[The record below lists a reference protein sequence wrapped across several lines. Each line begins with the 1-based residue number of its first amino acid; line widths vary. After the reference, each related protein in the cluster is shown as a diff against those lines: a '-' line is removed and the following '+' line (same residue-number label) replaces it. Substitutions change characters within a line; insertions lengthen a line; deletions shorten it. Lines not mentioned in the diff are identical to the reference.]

1 MKRRVRPLCLLL
13 TLWLLL
19 GCCGEA
25 SAVSCELKSVTRL
38 DPQNTI
44 VMWTASGGG
53 TFGVYRSGEE
63 NGTYRRIG
71 VSAGGSFRDEE
82 GGEGYYYKVAPLTDQ
97 GEPESYSAPMRTGTN
112 PQRIDSVA
120 VIMYHNFI
128 TEEDQAKGVVYED
141 YSISPQSFEEDL
153 AYLRSHGYT
162 AITSADLIGYL
173 HGEKPLPEKAVI
185 LSIDDG
191 TWGVYT
197 NAFPLLKKYNFKAD
211 FNIIGEYVDESWE
224 LVNQGVD
231 RYGLDAPY
239 CTWEELAEMKAS
251 GLVNLCSHT
260 YGFHHYDRQGR
271 QGIAM
276 EEGEAEADYAEAV
289 RSDFGLVSSS
299 LTGWTGVTPRT
310 LAYPYSKRSAVT
322 DRIIWENTSFE
333 ILMAGDNVRSTSGN
347 YFVRGA
353 DYDSQIRLMSRLC
366 RMDGTPV
373 SAYLERIVRKDGE
386 NGVNSPADTL
396 HLPSGDY
403 QSIAASYPTFLDVGP
418 DQWYSAG
425 VYYVYVNGLLSG
437 TRPAEFSPNM
447 RVSNAMAA
455 SVLYRMAGSPAGEGG
470 ENWYDLPMAWAE
482 ENGILPQGLDP
493 LDVINRE
500 ELARAFLGFA
510 RYSGMDV
517 SGRDDLSRFADQGD
531 VSDRDAMGWAVS
543 EKIFNGDGQ
552 GRLDPGGLVTRAQLA
567 VILQNWSMSR

>member
-1 MKRRVRPLCLLL
+1 MKGKKWMLCLLL
-13 TLWLLL
+13 ALCLLP

-25 SAVSCELKSVTRL
+25 SAASCEISSVTRV
-38 DPQNTI
+38 DPQNTV
-44 VMWTASGGG
+44 VMWSGGSG
-53 TFGVYRSGEE
+53 RFAIYRAETE
-63 NGTYRRIG
+63 DGTYSPIG
-71 VSAGGSFRDEE
+71 TSSGASFRDGE
-82 GGEGYYYKVAPLTDQ
+82 GGGGYYYRVASLTEQ
-97 GEPESYSAPMRTGTN
+97 GEPESWSAPVKTGVN
-112 PQRIDSVA
+112 PQRLDAVP
-120 VIMYHNFI
+120 VIMYHNFV
-128 TEEDQAKGVVYED
+128 TEEDQARGVVYED
-141 YSISPQSFEEDL
+141 YSITPQSFEEDL

-162 AITSADLIGYL
+162 AITSADLIEYL
-173 HGEKPLPEKAVI
+173 RGEKPLPEKAVI

-224 LVNQGVD
+224 QVSGGVD
-231 RYGLDAPY
+231 RNGLAAPY
-239 CTWEELAEMKAS
+239 CTWEELAEMKDS

-260 YGFHHYDRQGR
+260 YGFHHYDLQGR

-276 EEGEAEADYAEAV
+276 KEGEAEEDYAEAV

-310 LAYPYSKRSAVT
+310 LAYPYSRRSADT

-333 ILMAGDNVRSTSGN
+333 ILMAGDKARATLGN

-353 DYDSQIRLMSRLC
+353 DYESQIRLMSRLC
-366 RMDGTPV
+366 RMDGTPI
-373 SAYLERIVRKDGE
+373 SAYLERIVREDEK

-403 QSIAASYPTFLDVGP
+403 QSIAASYPTFLDVEP

-447 RVSNAMAA
+447 RVSNAVAA
-455 SVLYRMAGSPAGEGG
+455 SVLYRMAGSPDGEGG
-470 ENWYDLPMAWAE
+470 ESWYALPMAWAE
-482 ENGILPQGLDP
+482 ENGILPQGLEP
-493 LDVINRE
+493 LDVMTRE

-510 RYSGMDV
+510 RYGGMDV

-531 VSDRDAMGWAVS
+531 VSDREAMGWAVS
-543 EKIFNGDGQ
+543 QRIFNGDQQ